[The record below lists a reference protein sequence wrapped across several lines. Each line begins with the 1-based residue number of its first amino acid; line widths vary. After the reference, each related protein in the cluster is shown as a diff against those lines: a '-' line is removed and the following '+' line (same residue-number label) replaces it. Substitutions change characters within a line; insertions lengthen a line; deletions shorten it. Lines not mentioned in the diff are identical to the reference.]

1 MVAVAARELKVGRL
15 INKTLDVLEKNW
27 AIGLLFIV
35 VLGAITSGLSYV
47 GLSRTGAMQQVGL
60 AVASIVVAAVAN
72 YVLIRTLLKKSGL
85 MGQGEGGHLVPFLG
99 LSILYTLGVGLA
111 FVVLILPGLFVMAR
125 WSLARPLFLSR
136 GGGVMEALSQ
146 SWDRTRGNEFPI
158 IVAGLALAIVFMAIS
173 IGAPFMLGPESFV
186 GMAISQASGD
196 VMTVI
201 FAAFEVVLFGLIV
214 AAHDVADTFD

>member
-1 MVAVAARELKVGRL
+1 MVAVAARELKAGRL

-27 AIGLLFIV
+27 ATALIYII
-35 VLGAITSGLSYV
+35 VLGALTSGMAYV
-47 GLSRTGAMQQVGL
+47 GLSRTAALQQVGL
-60 AVASIVVAAVAN
+60 AVASILVSTIVN
-72 YVLIRTLLKKSGL
+72 YALIRTLLKKSGL
-85 MGQGEGGHLVPFLG
+85 MGQGDGGHLVPFFG

-136 GGGVMEALSQ
+136 GGGVMESLSQ

-158 IVAGLALAIVFMAIS
+158 IVAGLALAIIFLAIS
-173 IGAPFMLGPESFV
+173 IGAPFTFGRESFL
-186 GMAISQASGD
+186 GMAVSQVSGA

-214 AAHDVADTFD
+214 AAHDAADTFD